1 MGLLN
6 RRYLRIPVPVR
17 TELSLYIYTIL
28 TPLMVIKMENGQLP
42 IRRHLNG
49 QKTAGRRYKGFISLS
64 GTPAGIR
71 ILIVSGIEGFGIDT

>member
-1 MGLLN
+1 
-6 RRYLRIPVPVR
+6 
-17 TELSLYIYTIL
+17 
-28 TPLMVIKMENGQLP
+28 MVIKMENGQLP